1 VLTQYGVIP
10 VRRGAEGGIEVML
23 ITSRETRRWVVPR
36 GNPIP
41 GKSPSESAAQE
52 AYEEA
57 GIIGP
62 VEPEPVGRYFYRKRR
77 RNGALLPAE
86 VQLFRMSVSEERDDW
101 PERGERERRW
111 FPPQEAAAA
120 VAEVEL
126 AEMIRSLA
134 PGPGSAARAIA
145 RNVLEALPEPALIVA
160 GGRVEM
166 SNAAAR
172 ATLGSGIEGQDVRLA
187 IRHPEATERLVARLP
202 AVAEEVDLAGLG
214 ESRRHWTMRIA
225 PLEDGGLFVRLSDRS
240 EAHAAERMRVDFVA
254 NASHELRTPLATV
267 LGYTETLR
275 EQGDELDEA
284 TRRRFTAIVH
294 DEARRMQR
302 LVEDLVSLS
311 RIEAERFN
319 PPREPLGLAGL
330 VEEVRCNVRHM
341 AAERA
346 SEIGIEAAPDLPEVA
361 GDRAELLQLIDNLV
375 SNALRY
381 GRPGTPIKV
390 RLAREGDMV
399 HLAVTDEGEGIPADH
414 IARVTERFYRVD
426 PSRSRSLGGT
436 GLGLSIVKHV
446 VERHRGRLRIESE
459 PGVGTTVHVLLPV
472 AGPPVIKV

>member
-10 VRRGAEGGIEVML
+10 VRPAPDGGVEVLL

-36 GNPIP
+36 GNAVP
-41 GKSPSESAAQE
+41 GKTPVESAAQE

-57 GIIGP
+57 GIRGP
-62 VEPEPVGRYFYRKRR
+62 VDPQPVGRYFYRKRR

-86 VQLFRMSVSEERDDW
+86 VQLFRMSVAEERDDW
-101 PERGERERRW
+101 PEKGERERRW
-111 FPPQEAAAA
+111 FASQEAAAA

-126 AEMIRSLA
+126 AEMIRSLG
-134 PGPGSAARAIA
+134 PGPAAGGRAIA

-160 GGRVEM
+160 AGRVEM
-166 SNAAAR
+166 SNAPAR

-187 IRHPEATERLVARLP
+187 IRHPEAADRLVANP
-202 AVAEEVDLAGLG
+202 PTAVEEIELAGLG
-214 ESRRHWTMRIA
+214 EAERRWTMSIA
-225 PLEDGGLFVRLSDRS
+225 PLEDGALFVRLSDRS

-254 NASHELRTPLATV
+254 NASHELRTPLATL

-275 EQGDELDEA
+275 EHGEELDEA

-319 PPREPLGLAGL
+319 PPSEPLALTHL
-330 VEEVRCNVRHM
+330 VEEVRDNVRHM
-341 AAERA
+341 AAERGC
-346 SEIGIEAAPDLPEVA
+346 EIRLEAAPDLPDVA
-361 GDRAELLQLIDNLV
+361 GDRAELLQLVDNLI

-381 GRPGTPIKV
+381 GRPGTAIDV
-390 RLAREGDMV
+390 ALAREGPMV
-399 HLAVTDEGEGIPADH
+399 HLAVSDQGEGIAPEH
-414 IARVTERFYRVD
+414 IPRVTERFYRVD
-426 PSRSRSLGGT
+426 PGRSRSLGGT

-459 PGVGTTVHVLLPV
+459 PGAGTTVHVLLPL
-472 AGPPVIKV
+472 AQPR

>member
-1 VLTQYGVIP
+1 MLTQYGVIP
-10 VRRGAEGGIEVML
+10 VRRAADGGVEVLL

-41 GKSPSESAAQE
+41 GKTPVESAAQE
-52 AYEEA
+52 AFEEA
-57 GIIGP
+57 GIEGP
-62 VEPEPVGRYFYRKRR
+62 VDPDPVGRYFYRKRR

-86 VQLFRMSVSEERDDW
+86 VQLFRMRVVEERDDW
-101 PERGERERRW
+101 PEKGERERRW
-111 FPPQEAAAA
+111 FAPQEAAAA
-120 VAEVEL
+120 VAESEL
-126 AEMIRSLA
+126 AEMIRGLGPA
-134 PGPGSAARAIA
+134 PATGIRAIA

-160 GGRVEM
+160 AGRVEM

-187 IRHPEATERLVARLP
+187 IRHPEAAERLVASVP
-202 AVAEEVDLAGLG
+202 AAAEEVELAGLG
-214 ESRRHWTMRIA
+214 EAERRWTMSIA

-254 NASHELRTPLATV
+254 NASHELRTPLATL

-275 EQGDELDEA
+275 EQGDELDDS

-319 PPREPLGLAGL
+319 PPREPLALARL
-330 VEEVRCNVRHM
+330 VEEARDNVRHM
-341 AAERA
+341 AAERGC
-346 SEIGIEAAPDLPEVA
+346 EIRLEAEPDLPDVA

-381 GRPGTPIKV
+381 GRPGTAV
-390 RLAREGDMV
+390 VVALAREGQMV
-399 HLAVTDEGEGIPADH
+399 HLAVSDEGEGIAAEH
-414 IARVTERFYRVD
+414 IPRVTERFYRVD
-426 PSRSRSLGGT
+426 PGRSRSLGGT

-459 PGVGTTVHVLLPV
+459 PGRGTIVHVLLPV
-472 AGPPVIKV
+472 ADRGLS

>member
-1 VLTQYGVIP
+1 LLTQYGVIP
-10 VRRGAEGGIEVML
+10 VRQGLEGGLEILL

-41 GKSPSESAAQE
+41 GRSPAESAAQE

-57 GIIGP
+57 GVIGE
-62 VEPEPVGRYFYRKRR
+62 VEAEPVGRYFYRKRR
-77 RNGALLPAE
+77 RTGAILPAE
-86 VQLFRMSVSEERDDW
+86 VQLFRMRVAEERDDW
-101 PERGERERRW
+101 PEKAERERRW
-111 FPPQEAAAA
+111 FAPQEAAAA

-126 AEMIRSLA
+126 AQMIRSLE
-134 PGPGSAARAIA
+134 PGPGMAARAMA

-160 GGRVEM
+160 AGRIEM

-187 IRHPEATERLVARLP
+187 IRHAEAAERLLTQPP
-202 AVAEEVDLAGLG
+202 AAAEDIELAGLV
-214 ESRRHWTMRIA
+214 EPERRWTMKLA
-225 PLEDGGLFVRLSDRS
+225 PLGDGALFVRLTDRS

-254 NASHELRTPLATV
+254 NASHELRTPLATL

-275 EQGDELDEA
+275 EQGGELDEA

-311 RIEAERFN
+311 RIEAERFTA
-319 PPREPLGLAGL
+319 PSEPLALARL
-330 VEEVRCNVRHM
+330 VEEVRGHVRHM
-341 AAERA
+341 AAERGCDIHVQA
-346 SEIGIEAAPDLPEVA
+346 EPDLPEVA
-361 GDRAELLQLIDNLV
+361 GDRAELLQLLDNLI

-381 GRPGTPIKV
+381 GRAGTAV
-390 RLAREGDMV
+390 SVALAREGSMV
-399 HLAVTDEGEGIPADH
+399 HLAVSDRGDGIAAEH
-414 IARVTERFYRVD
+414 IPRVTERFYRVD
-426 PSRSRSLGGT
+426 PGRSRALGGT

-459 PGVGTTVHVLLPV
+459 PGIGTTVHVLLPV
-472 AGPPVIKV
+472 ADDGLS

>member
-10 VRRGAEGGIEVML
+10 VRPAADGGVEVLL

-36 GNPIP
+36 GNLVP
-41 GKSPSESAAQE
+41 GKTAIESAAQE

-57 GIIGP
+57 GISGA
-62 VEPEPVGRYFYRKRR
+62 VDPEPVGRYFYRKRR

-86 VQLFRMSVSEERDDW
+86 VRLFRMVVAEERDEW
-101 PERGERERRW
+101 PEKGERERRW
-111 FPPQEAAAA
+111 FAPQEAAAA
-120 VAEVEL
+120 VAETEL
-126 AEMIRSLA
+126 AELIRGLA
-134 PGPGSAARAIA
+134 PGPATGVRAIA

-160 GGRVEM
+160 SGRVEM

-187 IRHPEATERLVARLP
+187 IRHPEAMQRLVVDPP
-202 AVAEEVDLAGLG
+202 AAAEEVELAGLG
-214 ESRRHWTMRIA
+214 EAERRWTMSIA
-225 PLEDGGLFVRLSDRS
+225 PLEDGALFVRLSDRS

-254 NASHELRTPLATV
+254 NASHELRTPLATL

-275 EQGDELDEA
+275 EQADELDEA
-284 TRRRFTAIVH
+284 TRRRFTTIVH

-319 PPREPLGLAGL
+319 PPREPLALASL
-330 VEEVRCNVRHM
+330 VEEVRDNVRHM
-341 AAERA
+341 AAERGG
-346 SEIGIEAAPDLPEVA
+346 EIRLEAESGLPDVA
-361 GDRAELLQLIDNLV
+361 GDRAELLQLIDNLI

-381 GRPGTPIKV
+381 GRPGTPV
-390 RLAREGDMV
+390 VVALAREGAMV
-399 HLAVTDEGEGIPADH
+399 HLAVSDQGEGIAAEH
-414 IARVTERFYRVD
+414 IPRVTERFYRVD
-426 PSRSRSLGGT
+426 PGRSRSLGGT

-459 PGVGTTVHVLLPV
+459 PGQGTIVHVLLPV
-472 AGPPVIKV
+472 AGPMS

>member
-1 VLTQYGVIP
+1 VLTQFGVIP
-10 VRRGAEGGIEVML
+10 VRSGAEGGLEVLL

-41 GKSPSESAAQE
+41 GKSPAESAAQE

-57 GIIGP
+57 GIVGT
-62 VEPEPVGRYFYRKRR
+62 VDPEPVGRYFYRKRR
-77 RNGALLPAE
+77 RTGALLPAE
-86 VQLFRMSVSEERDDW
+86 VQLFRMQVDEEREDW

-111 FPPQEAAAA
+111 FAPQEAAAA
-120 VAEVEL
+120 VAESEL
-126 AEMIRSLA
+126 AEMIRALS
-134 PGPGSAARAIA
+134 PGPAAGVRAIA

-160 GGRVEM
+160 AGRVEM

-172 ATLGSGIEGQDVRLA
+172 ATLGSGIEGQDVRLV
-187 IRHPEATERLVARLP
+187 IRHPEAAERLIANPP
-202 AVAEEVDLAGLG
+202 ATAEEVEVAGLG
-214 ESRRHWTMRIA
+214 EAERRWTMSIA
-225 PLEDGGLFVRLSDRS
+225 PLEEGGLFVRLSDRS

-254 NASHELRTPLATV
+254 NASHELRTPLATL

-294 DEARRMQR
+294 DEAKRMQR

-319 PPREPLGLAGL
+319 PPREPLALASL
-330 VEEVRCNVRHM
+330 VEEVRGNVRHL
-341 AAERA
+341 AAERG
-346 SEIGIEAAPDLPEVA
+346 SEIRLETEPGLPDVA
-361 GDRAELLQLIDNLV
+361 GDRAELLQLIDNLI

-381 GRPGTPIKV
+381 GRPETPV
-390 RLAREGDMV
+390 TVALAREGTMV
-399 HLAVTDEGEGIPADH
+399 HLAVSDEGEGIAAEH
-414 IARVTERFYRVD
+414 IPRVTERFYRVD
-426 PSRSRSLGGT
+426 PGRSRSLGGT

-459 PGVGTTVHVLLPV
+459 PGRGTIVHVLLRV
-472 AGPPVIKV
+472 AGAA